1 MHSLKLIT
9 LFRKSLKGT
18 RVQNWKITSNCY
30 RLYTKLAIRK
40 HERPTVGTI
49 LIGFKGI
56 EFEIESKDITMLPTL
71 LTEDYENL
79 EFEAISRLINLGEV
93 FLDIGSNIGIWS
105 LYVSRLVGPTGEVIA
120 VEPNP
125 NTLALLER
133 NLDRNP
139 ELARVVSV
147 APLAISN
154 FNGTANFEST
164 DYLGTSHLL
173 SNSRMKDF
181 SSTKVELV
189 EVSTLDHL
197 ILDYEI
203 NPTFVKCDVEGFEAY
218 VIEGG
223 ESYLR
228 AKKPKILIEIS
239 GIQSARENV
248 NWDNA
253 IRILASTYSYIE
265 VFGPTAQ
272 TQTSKGIGDIL
283 QNILSDGR
291 LHNVLLIS
299 V

>member
-1 MHSLKLIT
+1 
-9 LFRKSLKGT
+9 
-18 RVQNWKITSNCY
+18 
-30 RLYTKLAIRK
+30 
-40 HERPTVGTI
+40 
-49 LIGFKGI
+49 
-56 EFEIESKDITMLPTL
+56 
-71 LTEDYENL
+71 
-79 EFEAISRLINLGEV
+79 
-93 FLDIGSNIGIWS
+93 
-105 LYVSRLVGPTGEVIA
+105 
-120 VEPNP
+120 
-125 NTLALLER
+125 
-133 NLDRNP
+133 
-139 ELARVVSV
+139 
-147 APLAISN
+147 
-154 FNGTANFEST
+154 
-164 DYLGTSHLL
+164 
-173 SNSRMKDF
+173 MKDF